1 MYNCKFLRLWNLSKL
16 FSRKIRVAENL
27 LTVCVILFYFML
39 VKLFENY
46 LVHVFPCFLNSF
58 SVNDN
63 FVMVLNWWS
72 RRSNNC
78 CQFGKKLPNRSRHV
92 DGDKITIDSHEISR
106 NFSLF
111 LLHIIFFFIVKCFLS
126 CKMGIPFHSWIFCYL
141 FHMRSLH

>member
-1 MYNCKFLRLWNLSKL
+1 MSDFALLESPKL
-16 FSRKIRVAENL
+16 ISRKIWAAEKFSNFR
-27 LTVCVILFYFML
+27 TL
-39 VKLFENY
+39 VKHFVNY

-72 RRSNNC
+72 RWSNNC